1 MLGLLRII
9 QKHLIFEFGD
19 FIVFGINLGE
29 IWEVFGKII
38 VHNTNTYMR
47 LLKVRKRNFKGRCT
61 KRYVPKCMD
70 ICRTYD
76 ALQEAYAD
84 ELSQSDDV
92 EEFRCNVYLEG
103 LAEGDYTTDFVCT
116 KTDGTIMVRE
126 CVYRSRLIKPMHYKL
141 LEASRSYWRHRGV
154 TDWRIVINDKK

>member
-1 MLGLLRII
+1 M
-9 QKHLIFEFGD
+9 
-19 FIVFGINLGE
+19 
-29 IWEVFGKII
+29 
-38 VHNTNTYMR
+38 
-47 LLKVRKRNFKGRCT
+47 RKRNFKGRCT

-116 KTDGTIMVRE
+116 KTDGTIMVME
-126 CVYRSRLIKPMHYKL
+126 CIYRSRLIKPMHYKL

-154 TDWRIVINDKK
+154 TDWGIVINDKK

>member
-1 MLGLLRII
+1 M
-9 QKHLIFEFGD
+9 
-19 FIVFGINLGE
+19 
-29 IWEVFGKII
+29 
-38 VHNTNTYMR
+38 
-47 LLKVRKRNFKGRCT
+47 RKRNFKGRCT
-61 KRYVPKCMD
+61 KRYVPKCTD

-84 ELSQSDDV
+84 VLSQSDDV

-141 LEASRSYWRHRGV
+141 LEASRSYSIFISSFLRSPSGKSFFMPNFDV
-154 TDWRIVINDKK
+154 TCFSS